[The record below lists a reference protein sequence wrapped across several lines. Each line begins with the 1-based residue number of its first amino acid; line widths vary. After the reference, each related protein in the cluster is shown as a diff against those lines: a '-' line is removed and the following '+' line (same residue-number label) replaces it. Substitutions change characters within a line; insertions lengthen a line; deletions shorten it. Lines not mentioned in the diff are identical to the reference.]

1 MKRKAKP
8 GKTKALSSNTLANLI
23 AKAAQDKQALD
34 LEIIDIRK
42 TSSVCNYIVL
52 ATGNSAPHVLAV
64 RDGIDEALSKAGISS
79 GSWQGKKESNWLV
92 LDLIGVVAHVMGRE
106 EREKYALEK
115 LWEKSGVTYH
125 V

>member
-1 MKRKAKP
+1 VKPKAKQ
-8 GKTKALSSNTLANLI
+8 GKTKTLSSNAIANLI

-42 TSSVCNYIVL
+42 TSSVCNYMVL
-52 ATGNSAPHVLAV
+52 ATGNSAPHVQAL
-64 RDGIDEALSKAGISS
+64 RDGIDGELSKAGIK
-79 GSWQGKKESNWLV
+79 GGRWQGKRDSNWMV
-92 LDLIGVVAHVMGRE
+92 LDLIGVVAHVMGRQ

-115 LWEKSGVTYH
+115 LWEKSAFTYH

>member
-1 MKRKAKP
+1 MKLKAKP
-8 GKTKALSSNTLANLI
+8 GRTKALSSNAIASLI

-42 TSSVCNYIVL
+42 TSSVCNYMVL
-52 ATGNSAPHVLAV
+52 ASGNSSPHVQAL
-64 RDGIDEALSKAGISS
+64 RDGIDEALSKAGIKD
-79 GSWQGKKESNWLV
+79 GKWQGKRDSNWMV
-92 LDLIGVVAHVMGRE
+92 LDLIGVVAHVMGRQ

-115 LWEKSGVTYH
+115 LWEKSAFTYH